1 MQLKNLYKAG
11 LTAAE
16 QEERVLRAALAR
28 IYEIRAIKNE
38 RRIQVI
44 IKFCFH
50 INYRLNYCIGY

>member
-16 QEERVLRAALAR
+16 QEERVIRLALSK

-38 RRIQVI
+38 RRIQVRFKPI
-44 IKFCFH
+44 T
-50 INYRLNYCIGY
+50 